1 MNLITKIYILIT
13 TIIFSF
19 NVVFSQNDESDQVKC
34 TKILQIISNSIQ
46 SNNASKFNFNL
57 KITSEDFNETQSG
70 YAIIKNNQFY
80 YKTSEREVTCDGENV
95 WTYIIEDNECYI
107 DLLKDLENTINPSD
121 LFNMWE
127 DGFKF
132 KYVKKENLNNELF
145 HTIKMFPKNPNE
157 SNYHTVIM
165 NVNETKKT
173 IKEASIKSK
182 DGVTINMNISSLIAN
197 PPLKTSQF
205 TWNSNEYID
214 VDEIDNR

>member
-1 MNLITKIYILIT
+1 MNLITKIYILIA

-19 NVVFSQNDESDQVKC
+19 NIAFSQNDESDQEKC

-182 DGVTINMNISSLIAN
+182 DGVTINMNISSLTAN
-197 PPLKTSQF
+197 PPLTTSQF
-205 TWNSNEYID
+205 SWNSNDYID

>member
-1 MNLITKIYILIT
+1 MNLITKIYILSA

-19 NVVFSQNDESDQVKC
+19 NVVFSQNDESDQEKC

-46 SNNASKFNFNL
+46 SNNASKFNFKL

-70 YAIIKNNQFY
+70 YAIIKNKQFY

-145 HTIKMFPKNPNE
+145 HTIKMFPKNPNK

-182 DGVTINMNISSLIAN
+182 DGVTIIMNISSLTAN
-197 PPLKTSQF
+197 PPLIKGQF

>member
-13 TIIFSF
+13 AIIFSF
-19 NVVFSQNDESDQVKC
+19 NVFFSQNDESDQVKC

-70 YAIIKNNQFY
+70 YAIVKNNQFY

-182 DGVTINMNISSLIAN
+182 DGVTINMNISSLTAN
-197 PPLKTSQF
+197 PPLTTSQF
-205 TWNSNEYID
+205 TWNSNDYID

>member
-1 MNLITKIYILIT
+1 MNLITKIYILCA
-13 TIIFSF
+13 TIIFLF
-19 NVVFSQNDESDQVKC
+19 NVVFSQNDESDQEKC

-70 YAIIKNNQFY
+70 YAIIKNKQFY

-145 HTIKMFPKNPNE
+145 HTIKMFPKNPNK

-182 DGVTINMNISSLIAN
+182 DGVTIIMNISSLTAN
-197 PPLKTSQF
+197 PPLKTGQF

>member
-19 NVVFSQNDESDQVKC
+19 YVVFSQNDESDQVKC
-34 TKILQIISNSIQ
+34 TKILQIISNFIQ

-165 NVNETKKT
+165 NINETKKT

-197 PPLKTSQF
+197 PPLKPSQF

>member
-46 SNNASKFNFNL
+46 SNNASKFNFIL

-145 HTIKMFPKNPNE
+145 HTIKMFPKNLNE

-182 DGVTINMNISSLIAN
+182 DGVTINMNISSLTAN
-197 PPLKTSQF
+197 PPLTTSQF
-205 TWNSNEYID
+205 TWNSNDYID

>member
-1 MNLITKIYILIT
+1 MNLITKIYIFII

-19 NVVFSQNDESDQVKC
+19 NVVFSQNEESDQAKC
-34 TKILQIISNSIQ
+34 TKILQIISNSIR

-57 KITSEDFNETQSG
+57 KITSEDFKETQSG

-132 KYVKKENLNNELF
+132 KYVKKESINNELF

-182 DGVTINMNISSLIAN
+182 DGVTINMSISSLTAN
-197 PPLKTSQF
+197 PPLTTSQF
-205 TWNSNEYID
+205 TWNSNDYID

>member
-1 MNLITKIYILIT
+1 MNLITKIYLLSA

-19 NVVFSQNDESDQVKC
+19 NVVFSQNDESDQEKC

-70 YAIIKNNQFY
+70 YAIIKNKQFY

-145 HTIKMFPKNPNE
+145 HTIKMFPKNPNK

-182 DGVTINMNISSLIAN
+182 DGVTIIMNISSLTAN
-197 PPLKTSQF
+197 PPLTTGQF

>member
-165 NVNETKKT
+165 NINETKKT

-182 DGVTINMNISSLIAN
+182 DGVTINMNISSLTAN
-197 PPLKTSQF
+197 PPLTTSQF
-205 TWNSNEYID
+205 TWNSNDYID

>member
-1 MNLITKIYILIT
+1 MNLITKIYILIA

-34 TKILQIISNSIQ
+34 TKILHIISNSIQ

-182 DGVTINMNISSLIAN
+182 DGVTINMSISSLTAN
-197 PPLKTSQF
+197 PPLTTSQF
-205 TWNSNEYID
+205 TWNSNDYID

>member
-1 MNLITKIYILIT
+1 MNLITKIYILSA

-19 NVVFSQNDESDQVKC
+19 NVVFSQNDESDQEKC

-70 YAIIKNNQFY
+70 YAIIKNKQFY

-145 HTIKMFPKNPNE
+145 HTIKMFPKNPNK

-182 DGVTINMNISSLIAN
+182 DGVTIIMNISSLTAN
-197 PPLKTSQF
+197 PPLIKGQF